1 MNKFMDN
8 YKSDGKRCKVLS
20 NPWFMLFSDEVWLTS
35 LFEEW

>member
-1 MNKFMDN
+1 MDN

-35 LFEEW
+35 LFEEWY